1 MTSPME
7 RRALI
12 DLVHWEIKHS
22 RFPVSQRIKLL
33 KSIRLKFRRA
43 AAKAQREAES
53 TPEQRR

>member
-1 MTSPME
+1 
-7 RRALI
+7 
-12 DLVHWEIKHS
+12 VHWEIKHS